1 MVNCFDHP
9 AGSILGSRHP
19 QPSIEGCRSAYKK
32 HQRNNNNSSYQH
44 YQCEAMEIQTFVEKI
59 VRCIPLNARSLA
71 GTLPSG
77 LLFANAGLCA
87 GFEPGS
93 ISI

>member
-1 MVNCFDHP
+1 MVNCLDQT
-9 AGSILGSRHP
+9 AGSIFGSRHP
-19 QPSIEGCRSAYKK
+19 QPSIENCRSAYKK
-32 HQRNNNNSSYQH
+32 HQRNNNNLSYQH

-59 VRCIPLNARSLA
+59 VRCIPINAGSLA

-77 LLFANAGLCA
+77 LLSPSAGLCA
-87 GFEPGS
+87 AFEPES